1 MCCENHHKKC
11 SNAKYK
17 YIGIIYG
24 LGVFVPLFLSI
35 RAETE
40 LTLAMISWSIK
51 TTIENWE
58 WTAVVFKYCRNLLQH
73 QHLLNSL
80 LLMTVPLCD
89 FSIID
94 TGYLS

>member
-1 MCCENHHKKC
+1 MCCENYHKKR
-11 SNAKYK
+11 SKAKYK

-35 RAETE
+35 RAEPE

-58 WTAVVFKYCRNLLQH
+58 WTAVVFKYCRTLHQH
-73 QHLLNSL
+73 QHLFNYL
-80 LLMTVPLCD
+80 LLKTAPM
-89 FSIID
+89 
-94 TGYLS
+94 